1 MTSGLKDGVGN
12 GTSVVLLT
20 LVVIFDDVTTAV
32 TFGEFEVLTMTG
44 LGHEVVTETK
54 QESVINGKS

>member
-1 MTSGLKDGVGN
+1 MTSSLKDSVGN

-20 LVVIFDDVTTAV
+20 LVVIFDDVTIAV
-32 TFGEFEVLTMTG
+32 AFGEFEVLTMTG
-44 LGHEVVTETK
+44 LSHEVIAETK